1 MKRTS
6 FKLRAAVALL
16 MMVIML
22 FGIVAVT
29 AFAAT
34 DNAAEEPNEKH
45 VTEWYTIDYIAPVG
59 GSPAKLDVQISAEYW
74 DYLSLNKAAI
84 VDLYEDVKSVAMR
97 YLMHSMFGVED
108 TASAL
113 NLSLANSVPGI
124 SEADKE
130 LLKKLLETGLGIKVE
145 AGQSITEAFD
155 QYIEDADNKAA
166 LQSKI
171 ETYVS
176 QGLETGLK
184 TVAYQYAQNNP
195 ELDVEDVVEKFTGV
209 VDAVTENIEKVEEVL
224 DKVYDAA
231 DEKPEAVE
239 DLVTDLK
246 DNGGADLEQTIK
258 ENVEIGAT
266 ASKNGES
273 IISVIT
279 LSDVKNLLLTFKSL
293 SIMNGDTYEELV
305 TLNGLDVGVNLD
317 FAKQLIRDLPMPGEI
332 ANFTPEQFANLFHYV
347 VKAEFGFNTFELDVN
362 VGFKGDCKHIKQAMS
377 ILSTFV
383 DVGIGPDNTLV
394 VGLVVPKQFAE
405 IVRLAAKSD
414 KIPDNLKHKVF
425 AALDKTGEDAKVFI
439 SDELTFAEIISVL
452 DSIDFHGLLTLDF
465 VQKYASK
472 LYIDDNLANL
482 DTDAI
487 IDWLSNYEAQYNK
500 VVDILVKVVDTYVP
514 DNYMNKSIADFYNP
528 DTNEFHAYKNVTI
541 TEGMVNSVVDK
552 AFNVYEDKLSDKVEG
567 AVDKYA
573 PKYSAIFDT
582 VVDYAEKAVRLAV
595 AKVFENRDSFKIGLD
610 LTVEFKDIYQVTYH
624 HSESHVVRGFLPSG
638 ADVKFFGNNDSAL
651 AWVDAN
657 GNLVNE
663 MPKENVELYPVG
675 EGFTVTSIPDYNTV
689 YSGNP
694 YTFTADY
701 TYNRDNNSTVTIN
714 WYKSGV
720 DGVFKANS
728 ETLDVTN
735 VADSG
740 RYYFIATVLDKE
752 LGAVVGEYKS
762 DEFVVTIT
770 PKTVYVKDLIA
781 SYGWVV
787 KANGTAIDWH
797 KAGNTLYYDANVTYT
812 VEFVVDAGANIAVTY
827 TYEGVNSASN
837 IAKYN
842 AMVEVS
848 YALAGDYNSD
858 NYVINTDDIDLGD
871 ISIAWEIANREATTG
886 SFADGKVTISG
897 IGAENFVIA
906 EFDKTT
912 ISGLTFAP
920 NGFLADI
927 VLAYD
932 LTIANPNG
940 SYEITFKLPAGF
952 TAKGTLKA
960 YHLVKNA
967 AGAWVID
974 GDAINCTSADGNV
987 TFSADKFSPYV
998 VVDVYEKP
1006 TTPVTPTPDP
1016 EPTPDPTPDPEPDEE
1031 SSKWWIWLLIV
1042 LGALIVAGGTTVLV
1056 VMIVRKKKAK
1066 ALENAMN
1073 EEGDPVPTTP
1083 SVGEAAVEVPEDITS
1098 ADAESPE
1105 SDVTVEEP
1113 VTEAVAEAEPE
1124 VEEIAEEVAAEEPAV
1139 EETADE
1145 EAPVE
1150 EAPAEEAPAEEAPVE
1165 EAPVEEAPVEETP
1178 VEEAPVEEAPVEE
1191 APAEEAPVEEAPV
1204 EEAPVEEAPAEEA
1217 PVEEAP
1223 VEETPVE
1230 EAPAEEAPAEEAP
1243 VEEAPV
1249 EEAPVEEAPVEE
1261 APVEEAPVEEAP
1273 VEEAP
1278 AEEAPVEEAPVEEAP
1293 VEEAPVEEAP
1303 VEEAPAEEA
1312 PVEEAPV
1319 EETPAEEAPV
1329 EEAPVEEAPAVAAIA
1344 TEENEDNTDSIVV
1357 DGQVVYVHYR
1367 SSFAS
1372 RLIQANAGLQSYYS
1386 TVKNFILSYAGI
1398 KAKTSWN
1405 YEIFTKGRTQC
1416 VKLNVKGKA
1425 LTVNI
1430 ALDPKNYNAT
1440 KYHFTDLSDNP
1451 KFAKLPMLLKVKS
1464 DRALKYALELIA
1476 EAMKNLG
1483 LEQGEIP
1490 AVDYRMPYESNATLA
1505 KRGLVKVILPEG
1517 VKYDPSLEIREANVS
1532 EIIDGSEAT
1541 VTREEVFLYDH
1552 EEVSDIIDED
1562 DVAEAVA
1569 EEPAVVEEAPAEE
1582 APAEA
1587 PAEEPAAV
1595 EEATVE
1601 EAPAVE
1607 TPVEEAPATAP
1618 AILGENSVDIAGNV
1632 VLIRYRSSFTS
1643 RLIQSA
1649 SEVQDYYT
1657 ALKNHLLSYKG
1668 VKSRTSWNYE
1678 TFSKGR
1684 DQLAR
1689 INIKGK
1695 TLTINLALVPNE
1707 YSVSKYH
1714 FTDLSDDPKFDKLPM
1729 LLKVRSARA
1738 LKYALELI
1746 TELMKSFDISLGK
1759 VQNVDYHKPYEANS
1773 SLAKRGL
1780 MKIILPAGVK
1790 LDQSTVLLEENV
1802 DTLIDSHKQD
1812 EDAPIETT
1820 APVEEAPAEE
1830 TPAVETSVEE
1840 APVEETPAEEAPVE
1854 EAPAEEAPVE
1864 EAPVEEAPVEETPA
1878 EEAPVEE
1885 APIEEAPVEEAPI
1898 EEATAEE
1905 APVEEAPA
1913 EEAPVE
1919 EAPAEEAPV
1928 EEAPAE
1934 EAPVE
1939 EAPAEEAPVEEAPAE
1954 EAPVEEAPV
1963 EEAPAEEAPVEE
1975 APVEEAP
1982 AVEAPVE
1989 VIDAVHADE
1998 LISDAAAEESIE
2010 VIKKSRSGKMVEVNL
2025 DDICANF
2032 EDGDVVTL
2040 EALKAKRLVNK
2051 AAGRLKVL
2059 ANGTMTK
2066 ALTVEADKFSLQ
2078 AVKMIT
2084 LAGGVAKKYV

>member
-59 GSPAKLDVQISAEYW
+59 DSPAKLDVQISAEYW

-97 YLMHSMFGVED
+97 YLMHSMLGVED

-209 VDAVTENIEKVEEVL
+209 VDVVTENIAKVEEVL
-224 DKVYDAA
+224 DKVYDAE

-239 DLVTDLK
+239 DLVTELR

-273 IISVIT
+273 IISMIT

-293 SIMNGDTYEELV
+293 SIMNGDTYEKLV

-405 IVRLAAKSD
+405 IVRLAAESD
-414 KIPDNLKHKVF
+414 KIPDNLKHKIF

-487 IDWLSNYEAQYNK
+487 IDWLSKYEAQYNK

-582 VVDYAEKAVRLAV
+582 VVDYAETAVRLAV

-675 EGFTVTSIPDYNTV
+675 EGFTVTSIPDYTTV
-689 YSGNP
+689 YSGNA
-694 YTFTADY
+694 YTFTAGY
-701 TYNRDNNSTVTIN
+701 TYNRANSSTVTIN
-714 WYKSGV
+714 WYKNGV

-740 RYYFIATVLDKE
+740 RYYFIATVFDNE

-770 PKTVYVKDLIA
+770 PKTVYVKDLIV

-787 KANGTAIDWH
+787 KADGTKIDWH
-797 KAGNTLYYDANVTYT
+797 KAGNVVYYDANVTYT

-827 TYEGVNSASN
+827 TYEGVNSASD

-842 AMVEVS
+842 AMVEVG

-858 NYVINTDDIDLGD
+858 NYVINTDGIDLGD
-871 ISIAWEIANREATTG
+871 LSIAWEIVNREATTG

-897 IGAENFVIA
+897 IGAENFVID

-912 ISGLTFAP
+912 ISGLPFAP

-932 LTIANPNG
+932 LAISNPNG

-967 AGAWVID
+967 AGAWEID
-974 GDAINCTSADGNV
+974 RDLDAINCTSADGNV
-987 TFSADKFSPYV
+987 TFSANTFSPYV

-1006 TTPVTPTPDP
+1006 VTPVTPTPDP

-1056 VMIVRKKKAK
+1056 VMIVRNKKAK

-1105 SDVTVEEP
+1105 SDVTVE
-1113 VTEAVAEAEPE
+1113 
-1124 VEEIAEEVAAEEPAV
+1124 
-1139 EETADE
+1139 
-1145 EAPVE
+1145 
-1150 EAPAEEAPAEEAPVE
+1150 
-1165 EAPVEEAPVEETP
+1165 
-1178 VEEAPVEEAPVEE
+1178 
-1191 APAEEAPVEEAPV
+1191 
-1204 EEAPVEEAPAEEA
+1204 
-1217 PVEEAP
+1217 
-1223 VEETPVE
+1223 
-1230 EAPAEEAPAEEAP
+1230 
-1243 VEEAPV
+1243 
-1249 EEAPVEEAPVEE
+1249 
-1261 APVEEAPVEEAP
+1261 
-1273 VEEAP
+1273 
-1278 AEEAPVEEAPVEEAP
+1278 
-1293 VEEAPVEEAP
+1293 
-1303 VEEAPAEEA
+1303 
-1312 PVEEAPV
+1312 
-1319 EETPAEEAPV
+1319 
-1329 EEAPVEEAPAVAAIA
+1329 
-1344 TEENEDNTDSIVV
+1344 
-1357 DGQVVYVHYR
+1357 
-1367 SSFAS
+1367 
-1372 RLIQANAGLQSYYS
+1372 
-1386 TVKNFILSYAGI
+1386 
-1398 KAKTSWN
+1398 
-1405 YEIFTKGRTQC
+1405 
-1416 VKLNVKGKA
+1416 
-1425 LTVNI
+1425 
-1430 ALDPKNYNAT
+1430 
-1440 KYHFTDLSDNP
+1440 
-1451 KFAKLPMLLKVKS
+1451 
-1464 DRALKYALELIA
+1464 
-1476 EAMKNLG
+1476 
-1483 LEQGEIP
+1483 
-1490 AVDYRMPYESNATLA
+1490 
-1505 KRGLVKVILPEG
+1505 
-1517 VKYDPSLEIREANVS
+1517 
-1532 EIIDGSEAT
+1532 
-1541 VTREEVFLYDH
+1541 
-1552 EEVSDIIDED
+1552 
-1562 DVAEAVA
+1562 
-1569 EEPAVVEEAPAEE
+1569 
-1582 APAEA
+1582 
-1587 PAEEPAAV
+1587 
-1595 EEATVE
+1595 
-1601 EAPAVE
+1601 
-1607 TPVEEAPATAP
+1607 
-1618 AILGENSVDIAGNV
+1618 
-1632 VLIRYRSSFTS
+1632 
-1643 RLIQSA
+1643 
-1649 SEVQDYYT
+1649 
-1657 ALKNHLLSYKG
+1657 
-1668 VKSRTSWNYE
+1668 
-1678 TFSKGR
+1678 
-1684 DQLAR
+1684 
-1689 INIKGK
+1689 
-1695 TLTINLALVPNE
+1695 
-1707 YSVSKYH
+1707 
-1714 FTDLSDDPKFDKLPM
+1714 
-1729 LLKVRSARA
+1729 
-1738 LKYALELI
+1738 
-1746 TELMKSFDISLGK
+1746 
-1759 VQNVDYHKPYEANS
+1759 
-1773 SLAKRGL
+1773 
-1780 MKIILPAGVK
+1780 
-1790 LDQSTVLLEENV
+1790 
-1802 DTLIDSHKQD
+1802 
-1812 EDAPIETT
+1812 
-1820 APVEEAPAEE
+1820 
-1830 TPAVETSVEE
+1830 
-1840 APVEETPAEEAPVE
+1840 
-1854 EAPAEEAPVE
+1854 
-1864 EAPVEEAPVEETPA
+1864 
-1878 EEAPVEE
+1878 
-1885 APIEEAPVEEAPI
+1885 
-1898 EEATAEE
+1898 
-1905 APVEEAPA
+1905 
-1913 EEAPVE
+1913 
-1919 EAPAEEAPV
+1919 
-1928 EEAPAE
+1928 
-1934 EAPVE
+1934 
-1939 EAPAEEAPVEEAPAE
+1939 
-1954 EAPVEEAPV
+1954 
-1963 EEAPAEEAPVEE
+1963 
-1975 APVEEAP
+1975 
-1982 AVEAPVE
+1982 
-1989 VIDAVHADE
+1989 
-1998 LISDAAAEESIE
+1998 
-2010 VIKKSRSGKMVEVNL
+2010 
-2025 DDICANF
+2025 
-2032 EDGDVVTL
+2032 
-2040 EALKAKRLVNK
+2040 
-2051 AAGRLKVL
+2051 
-2059 ANGTMTK
+2059 
-2066 ALTVEADKFSLQ
+2066 
-2078 AVKMIT
+2078 
-2084 LAGGVAKKYV
+2084 

>member
-1150 EAPAEEAPAEEAPVE
+1150 EAPAEEAP
-1165 EAPVEEAPVEETP
+1165 
-1178 VEEAPVEEAPVEE
+1178 
-1191 APAEEAPVEEAPV
+1191 
-1204 EEAPVEEAPAEEA
+1204 
-1217 PVEEAP
+1217 
-1223 VEETPVE
+1223 
-1230 EAPAEEAPAEEAP
+1230 
-1243 VEEAPV
+1243 
-1249 EEAPVEEAPVEE
+1249 
-1261 APVEEAPVEEAP
+1261 
-1273 VEEAP
+1273 
-1278 AEEAPVEEAPVEEAP
+1278 
-1293 VEEAPVEEAP
+1293 
-1303 VEEAPAEEA
+1303 
-1312 PVEEAPV
+1312 VEEAPV

-1864 EAPVEEAPVEETPA
+1864 EAPVEEAP
-1878 EEAPVEE
+1878 
-1885 APIEEAPVEEAPI
+1885 
-1898 EEATAEE
+1898 
-1905 APVEEAPA
+1905 
-1913 EEAPVE
+1913 
-1919 EAPAEEAPV
+1919 
-1928 EEAPAE
+1928 
-1934 EAPVE
+1934 
-1939 EAPAEEAPVEEAPAE
+1939 
-1954 EAPVEEAPV
+1954 
-1963 EEAPAEEAPVEE
+1963 
-1975 APVEEAP
+1975 

>member
-347 VKAEFGFNTFELDVN
+347 VKAEFGFNTFELDIN

-414 KIPDNLKHKVF
+414 KIPDNLKHKIF

-487 IDWLSNYEAQYNK
+487 IDWLSKYEAQYNK

-638 ADVKFFGNNDSAL
+638 ADVKFFGNNDSVL

-675 EGFTVTSIPDYNTV
+675 EGFTVTGIPNYDAV
-689 YSGNP
+689 YSGNA
-694 YTFTADY
+694 YTFTAGY
-701 TYNRDNNSTVTIN
+701 TYNRANSSTVTIN

-735 VADSG
+735 VSDSG
-740 RYYFIATVLDKE
+740 RYYFIATVFDNE

-770 PKTVYVKDLIA
+770 PKTVYVKDLIV

-797 KAGNTLYYDANVTYT
+797 KAGNTLYYDANVTYS

-920 NGFLADI
+920 YGFLADI

-960 YHLVKNA
+960 YHLVKNT
-967 AGAWVID
+967 AGEWVID

-1042 LGALIVAGGTTVLV
+1042 LGALIVAGGTTLLV

-1150 EAPAEEAPAEEAPVE
+1150 EAPVEEAPAEEAPVEEAPVEETPAEEAPVEETPVEEAPVEEAPAEEAPVEETPVEEAPAEEAPVE

-1178 VEEAPVEEAPVEE
+1178 AEEAPVEEAPVEETPAEDAPVDDAPVEE
-1191 APAEEAPVEEAPV
+1191 APAEEAPVEEAPA
-1204 EEAPVEEAPAEEA
+1204 EEAPVEDSPAEESPVDETPVEETPVEEA

-1223 VEETPVE
+1223 VEET
-1230 EAPAEEAPAEEAP
+1230 PAEEAP

-1261 APVEEAPVEEAP
+1261 A
-1273 VEEAP
+1273 
-1278 AEEAPVEEAPVEEAP
+1278 
-1293 VEEAPVEEAP
+1293 
-1303 VEEAPAEEA
+1303 
-1312 PVEEAPV
+1312 
-1319 EETPAEEAPV
+1319 PAEEAPV

-1582 APAEA
+1582 APVEEAPVEEA
-1587 PAEEPAAV
+1587 PAEEAPA
-1595 EEATVE
+1595 E

-1607 TPVEEAPATAP
+1607 TPVEEAPAAAP

-1812 EDAPIETT
+1812 EDAPVETT
-1820 APVEEAPAEE
+1820 
-1830 TPAVETSVEE
+1830 VEE
-1840 APVEETPAEEAPVE
+1840 APVEETPAEEAPIEEAPVE

-1864 EAPVEEAPVEETPA
+1864 EAPVEEAPVEE
-1878 EEAPVEE
+1878 
-1885 APIEEAPVEEAPI
+1885 
-1898 EEATAEE
+1898 

-1913 EEAPVE
+1913 
-1919 EAPAEEAPV
+1919 
-1928 EEAPAE
+1928 
-1934 EAPVE
+1934 
-1939 EAPAEEAPVEEAPAE
+1939 EEAPAE

-1975 APVEEAP
+1975 TPVEEAPAEEAPAEEAPVEEAP
-1982 AVEAPVE
+1982 AAEEAPIE

-1998 LISDAAAEESIE
+1998 LITDAAAEESIE